1 MIAPSPKKKR
11 VLTEHQKDIM
21 RSRRSGKQPE
31 LTFLVFPVSCLNRK
45 ERTFHE
51 QCHL

>member
-11 VLTEHQKDIM
+11 VLTEHQKEIM

-31 LTFLVFPVSCLNRK
+31 LTFLVFPVSCFERK
-45 ERTFHE
+45 GKNFS
-51 QCHL
+51 

>member
-11 VLTEHQKDIM
+11 VLTEHQKEIM

-31 LTFLVFPVSCLNRK
+31 LTFLVLNGK

-51 QCHL
+51 QCHV